1 MNKNCTGVK
10 EMKKTLTILLAA
22 IFMIM
27 ACSVSV
33 YADDD
38 EGDEADEA
46 DDNVAGEGNSDDDE
60 KENSVPGFEFAFAGG
75 ALIAAA
81 RFLRARLNRN
91 C

>member
-1 MNKNCTGVK
+1 MNKNYSRVN
-10 EMKKTLTILLAA
+10 EMKKTLAILLAA

-38 EGDEADEA
+38 ESNEADKNE
-46 DDNVAGEGNSDDDE
+46 AGEGNSGDDE

-75 ALIAAA
+75 VVIAAA
-81 RFLRARLNRN
+81 RLIKSRLA
-91 C
+91 

>member
-1 MNKNCTGVK
+1 MNWNCTAVK

-27 ACSVSV
+27 ACAVPV

-38 EGDEADEA
+38 EGKEADE
-46 DDNVAGEGNSDDDE
+46 NEVGEGNSDDEE

-81 RFLRARLNRN
+81 RFLRARLA
-91 C
+91 